1 MSLMNKNQGKNP
13 LPGHI
18 DIPISVRLNHS
29 WRTYQK
35 RLQRNNQRKSR
46 GKKFL
51 GIILAISV
59 MVFILYG
66 ISTKIGDLSK
76 EHSTKKKES
85 NVPSAKF
92 LQEHFAGKKAVQKLL
107 EGHSFLN
114 LDKKLFP
121 VMVGETR
128 LWVDT
133 TLDMDLQQ
141 YLLKVMNVSHARYIG
156 IVVMEPESGKILA
169 MVGYD
174 KHDDTNN
181 PCLKSCFPAA
191 SIFKIVTAA
200 GAIEKLGLKKDSPLV
215 YNGGK
220 YTLYKSQLN
229 EQQNKYS
236 HTVTFQKSFAE
247 SINPIFGKLGKFK
260 LKKDFLI
267 SYADAFGF
275 NHEIDFELPLQ
286 PSHITVSDE
295 PYNWA
300 ELASGF
306 NRETSLSPLHAAL
319 MISAVLNNG
328 KIPEPVLIEQIF
340 SENGQKFYE
349 SHPGMIQKAVKAETT
364 EVIRQLMEATISS
377 GTSRRAF
384 QGYTKD
390 QTLSKLQIGG
400 KTGSI
405 DNKSRDARIDWFVG
419 FAEEKDGR
427 EKIAVSVV
435 VAHQEYIG
443 VRAGTYARMGITYH
457 FKNYFAQ
464 KEKMKERALDDTL
477 GFRQDCDEKCS

>member
-1 MSLMNKNQGKNP
+1 MSLMNKNKGKNFF
-13 LPGHI
+13 PGQT
-18 DIPISVRLNHS
+18 DIPISVGLNQS
-29 WRTYQK
+29 WRVYQATLK
-35 RLQRNNQRKSR
+35 RKNPPKGR
-46 GKKFL
+46 GKKIG
-51 GIILAISV
+51 GIILFIPALI
-59 MVFILYG
+59 FILYG
-66 ISTKIGDLSK
+66 IRTMKVDLP
-76 EHSTKKKES
+76 KKES
-85 NVPSAKF
+85 HLPSIVTTE
-92 LQEHFAGKKAVQKLL
+92 EHLTGKKGVQKLL
-107 EGHSFLN
+107 EGHSLLN
-114 LDKKLFP
+114 IDKKLFP
-121 VMVGETR
+121 VTVGQTR
-128 LWVDT
+128 FWVDT
-133 TLDMDLQQ
+133 TLDMELQQ
-141 YLLKVMNVSHARYIG
+141 HLLKVMNVSHASHIG
-156 IVVMEPESGKILA
+156 IVVMEPESGKIRA
-169 MVGYD
+169 MVGFD

-181 PCLKSCFPAA
+181 PCLDSRFPAA

-200 GAIEKLGLKKDSPLV
+200 GAIEKLGLTKDSPLV

-267 SYADAFGF
+267 SYADSFGF
-275 NHEIDFELPLQ
+275 NHEIDFELPLK
-286 PSHITVSDE
+286 PSHMTVSDD

-319 MISAVLNNG
+319 MTSAILNNG
-328 KIPEPVLIEQIF
+328 IIPEPVIVEQIF
-340 SENGQKFYE
+340 SENGQKLYE
-349 SHPGMIQKAVKAETT
+349 SRSGIVQKAVKGETT
-364 EVIRQLMEATISS
+364 QVIRRLMEATISS

-390 QTLSKLQIGG
+390 QTLSRLQIGG

-419 FAEEKDGR
+419 FAEEINGR
-427 EKIAVSVV
+427 EKMVISVV

-443 VRAGTYARMGITYH
+443 VRAATYARMGITYY

-464 KEKMKERALDDTL
+464 KEKMKEQAIDDTL
-477 GFRQDCDEKCS
+477 GFNQNYREKFS

>member
-1 MSLMNKNQGKNP
+1 MNKNQGKNR
-13 LPGHI
+13 LSKSS
-18 DIPISVRLNHS
+18 DISIAVRLNPS
-29 WRTYQK
+29 WREYQAK
-35 RLQRNNQRKSR
+35 LQKKKQLKGR
-46 GKKFL
+46 GKKIL
-51 GIILAISV
+51 GIMTIIPVLAI
-59 MVFILYG
+59 VFYG
-66 ISTKIGDLSK
+66 INTKIGELSIF
-76 EHSTKKKES
+76 HATKKKES
-85 NVPSAKF
+85 QLPST
-92 LQEHFAGKKAVQKLL
+92 QIIRENFADKKAVQKLL

-121 VMVGETR
+121 VTIGDNR
-128 LWVDT
+128 IWVDT
-133 TLDMDLQQ
+133 TLDMDLQH
-141 YLLKVMNVSHARYIG
+141 YLLKNLNVSHARYIG

-169 MVGYD
+169 MVGHD

-181 PCLKSCFPAA
+181 PCLDSCFPAA

-200 GAIEKLGLKKDSPLV
+200 GAIEKLGLTKDSPLV

-229 EQQNKYS
+229 EVQNKYS
-236 HTVTFQKSFAE
+236 HTVTLQKSFAE
-247 SINPIFGKLGKFK
+247 SINPVFGKIGKFD
-260 LKKDFLI
+260 LKKERLI

-286 PSHITVSDE
+286 PSRIRVTDE

-319 MISAVLNNG
+319 ITAAILNQG
-328 KIPEPVLIEQIF
+328 KIPEPVIVEQIIT
-340 SENGQKFYE
+340 ENGQKLYE
-349 SHPGMIQKAVKAETT
+349 SRSGIIQKAVNAETT
-364 EVIRQLMEATISS
+364 NVIRQLMEATISS
-377 GTSRRAF
+377 GTSRKAF
-384 QGYTKD
+384 RGYAKD
-390 QTLSKLQIGG
+390 QTLSRLQIGG

-427 EKIAVSVV
+427 KKIVVSVV

-443 VRAGTYARMGITYH
+443 VRAGAYARMGITHY
-457 FKNYFAQ
+457 FKKHFAQ
-464 KEKMKERALDDTL
+464 KEQMKEQALDDTL
-477 GFRQDCDEKCS
+477 GFFEDYGQKCS

>member
-1 MSLMNKNQGKNP
+1 MSLMNKNQGKIS
-13 LPGHI
+13 LPGQT
-18 DIPISVRLNHS
+18 DIPISVRLNPS
-29 WRTYQK
+29 WRALQMK
-35 RLQRNNQRKSR
+35 LQRKNPRKGR
-46 GKKFL
+46 KKKIG
-51 GIILAISV
+51 GIILLIPALIL
-59 MVFILYG
+59 ILYG
-66 ISTKIGDLSK
+66 ISTMIVDSPKV
-76 EHSTKKKES
+76 HSTNKKES
-85 NVPSAKF
+85 HLPSVI
-92 LQEHFAGKKAVQKLL
+92 LMEEHLAGKKAVQKLL

-121 VMVGETR
+121 VTIGQTQ

-133 TLDMDLQQ
+133 TLDMELQQ
-141 YLLKVMNVSHARYIG
+141 YLLKVMNVSHASHIG
-156 IVVMEPESGKILA
+156 IVVMEPESGKIRA
-169 MVGYD
+169 MVGFD
-174 KHDDTNN
+174 KHDDSNN
-181 PCLKSCFPAA
+181 PCLDSRFPAA

-200 GAIEKLGLKKDSPLV
+200 GAIEKLGLNKDSPLV

-267 SYADAFGF
+267 SYADSFGF
-275 NHEIDFELPLQ
+275 NHEIDFELPLK
-286 PSHITVSDE
+286 PSRMTVSDD

-319 MISAVLNNG
+319 MTSAILNNG
-328 KIPEPVLIEQIF
+328 IIPEPVIVEQIF
-340 SENGQKFYE
+340 SENGQKLYE
-349 SHPGMIQKAVKAETT
+349 SRSGILQKAVKGETT
-364 EVIRQLMEATISS
+364 HVIRRLMEATISS

-390 QTLSKLQIGG
+390 QTLSRLQIGG

-419 FAEEKDGR
+419 FAEEINGR
-427 EKIAVSVV
+427 EKMVISVV

-443 VRAGTYARMGITYH
+443 VRAATYARMGITYY

-464 KEKMKERALDDTL
+464 KEKMKEQAIDDTL
-477 GFRQDCDEKCS
+477 GFKQNYREKFS